1 MKSFARLCLLLAVAV
16 AALHAQ
22 TPVQSPVQSPAA
34 GAAQPPSVPISEEPH
49 HHLTLQN
56 SYVRVYRVAIISP
69 DSTLMH
75 RHDTPYVYMSI
86 GDADFTNSVEGKP
99 DAEVRMENGQ
109 LGYSKGGFSH
119 IIRTANDKPFYNIT
133 VELLHPQNNLRSDC
147 AKVLQGPLVGCSAP
161 QAAVAGAA
169 NKIASESNSPAAGVA
184 PGPGSNTALAQSTP
198 DDAKAAAAAP
208 PAFTPILESD
218 ETALKMATF
227 PANARTSLQAGPAG
241 TLLVIEPLSQ
251 FKLDFSDGSSQL
263 VSGGDPVWLK
273 TGSTATA
280 TNSSDQTASSL
291 LLFTF
296 KNSPPP
302 AAN

>member
-1 MKSFARLCLLLAVAV
+1 
-16 AALHAQ
+16 
-22 TPVQSPVQSPAA
+22 
-34 GAAQPPSVPISEEPH
+34 
-49 HHLTLQN
+49 
-56 SYVRVYRVAIISP
+56 
-69 DSTLMH
+69 MH
-75 RHDTPYVYMSI
+75 RHDNPYVYMSI
-86 GDADFTNSVEGKP
+86 GDADFTNAVEGKP
-99 DAEVRMENGQ
+99 DVEVKMENGQ

-133 VELLHPQNNLRSDC
+133 IEFLHPQNNLRSDC

-169 NKIASESNSPAAGVA
+169 NKITSEASSPAAGVA
-184 PGPGSNTALAQSTP
+184 PGTGSNTTLAQSTP
-198 DDAKAAAAAP
+198 DNAKAAAAAP

-218 ETALKMATF
+218 ESALKLATF
-227 PANARTSLQAGPAG
+227 PANARTTLQAGPAG

-273 TGSTATA
+273 ADSSVTA
-280 TNSSDQTASSL
+280 TNSSDQTVSSL

-296 KNSPPP
+296 KDAHPP
-302 AAN
+302 AAR

>member
-1 MKSFARLCLLLAVAV
+1 MKRFARLFLLFSVAI

-22 TPVQSPVQSPAA
+22 APVQAPVQAPATD
-34 GAAQPPSVPISEEPH
+34 AAQTPSVPISEEPH

-69 DSTLMH
+69 DATPMH
-75 RHDTPYVYMSI
+75 RHDNPYIYMSI
-86 GDADFTNSVEGKP
+86 GDADFTNAVEGKP
-99 DAEVRMENGQ
+99 DAEVKMENGQ

-119 IIRTANDKPFYNIT
+119 VIRTANDKPFYNIT
-133 VELLHPQNNLRSDC
+133 IELLHPQNNLRSDC

-169 NKIASESNSPAAGVA
+169 NKIASESSSPAAGIA
-184 PGPGSNTALAQSTP
+184 PGTGSNTTLAQSTP
-198 DDAKAAAAAP
+198 DNAKAAAAAP
-208 PAFTPILESD
+208 PAFTAILESD
-218 ETALKMATF
+218 ESALKLATF
-227 PANARTSLQAGPAG
+227 PANARTSLEAGPAG

-273 TGSTATA
+273 AGSTATA
-280 TNSSDQTASSL
+280 TNSSDQTSSSL

-296 KNSPPP
+296 KDSEHP
-302 AAN
+302 AAK